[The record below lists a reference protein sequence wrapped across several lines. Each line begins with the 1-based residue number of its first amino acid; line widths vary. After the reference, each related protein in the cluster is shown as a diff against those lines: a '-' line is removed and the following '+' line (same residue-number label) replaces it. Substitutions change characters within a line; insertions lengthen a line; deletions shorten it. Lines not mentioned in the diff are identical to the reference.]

1 MSTLFVYHVSSPQV
15 PDKILTH
22 LEDIASTLADH
33 GVRVS
38 RLQVTA
44 PVRPGASE
52 QDVVE
57 TLRGDIDRLM
67 AEPGRDAVDVISADG
82 DSEAAGP
89 DMPLQERMLA
99 LPQTL
104 WMIAGQGLLSL
115 HVGDYVYAILCE
127 RHDLVSVPGGVGH
140 WFDIGERPQL
150 CALRIYSGLQTQSL
164 TSASDEFPSRFA
176 RLDDLA

>member
-15 PDKILTH
+15 PDKILTNR
-22 LEDIASTLADH
+22 EDIASTLADH

-67 AEPGRDAVDVISADG
+67 AEPGHDALDVISADG
-82 DSEAAGP
+82 GSGAAGP
-89 DMPLQERMLA
+89 DTPLQEQALA
-99 LPQTL
+99 VPQTL
-104 WMIAGQGLLSL
+104 WMVDGQGLLSL

-140 WFDIGERPQL
+140 WFDSGERPRL
-150 CALRIYSGLQTQSL
+150 CALRMYSGLQTQSL
-164 TSASDEFPSRFA
+164 ASASDGFASRFA